1 MPSKEDSSKEPVKAT
16 FEYLSVMLSV
26 GALVFSPFVTYA
38 VASAVNSEQ
47 ITSLKSQM
55 EDLKAS
61 KEKIDDALESIKNT
75 TADIRDRLSKLE
87 GYLDKSRT

>member
-1 MPSKEDSSKEPVKAT
+1 MPSKEESKEPVKTT
-16 FEYLSVMLSV
+16 FEYLSLMLSV

-38 VASAVNSEQ
+38 VASAVNGEQ
-47 ITSLKSQM
+47 ITSLKGQM

-61 KEKIDDALESIKNT
+61 KDKIEDALESIKNT

>member
-1 MPSKEDSSKEPVKAT
+1 MSSEEPKKEPVKAT
-16 FEYLSVMLSV
+16 FEYLSLMLSV

-47 ITSLKSQM
+47 ITSLRGQM

-61 KEKIDDALESIKNT
+61 KEKIDDALEAIKNT

>member
-1 MPSKEDSSKEPVKAT
+1 MPSKEESKEPVKAT
-16 FEYLSVMLSV
+16 FEYLSLMLSV

-38 VASAVNSEQ
+38 VASAVNGEQ
-47 ITSLKSQM
+47 ITSLKGQM

-61 KEKIDDALESIKNT
+61 KDKIEDALESIKNT